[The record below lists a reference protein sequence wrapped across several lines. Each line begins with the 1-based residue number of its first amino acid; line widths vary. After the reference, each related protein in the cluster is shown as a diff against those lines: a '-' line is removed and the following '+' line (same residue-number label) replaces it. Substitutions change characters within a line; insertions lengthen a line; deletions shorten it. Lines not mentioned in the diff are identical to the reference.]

1 MDISLLGIKL
11 NVELLILIGVVY
23 LILVGNTVCGCSS
36 MGLNEGFN
44 GASSNNGMS
53 SPYSLTIQTTPVDT
67 NSWSL
72 PNMTVTTGKPLSAG
86 VTSVLNRPTQPI
98 PLPDGEMLLFA
109 NTNFKPECCPNT
121 YSNSSG
127 CACMTTGQYNYL
139 VTRGGNNVPYSEY

>member
-23 LILVGNTVCGCSS
+23 LILVGHTVGGCCNVSS
-36 MGLNEGFN
+36 SEGFT
-44 GASSNNGMS
+44 GANINNGMS
-53 SPYSLTIQTTPVDT
+53 SPYSLTNQGAHINT
-67 NSWSL
+67 NSWNM
-72 PNMTVTTGKPLSAG
+72 PNMTVTPGQPLGKG
-86 VTSVLNRPTQPI
+86 VTNVLNRPQQPI
-98 PLPDGEMLLFA
+98 PLPSGEMLLFA

-121 YSNSSG
+121 YSNSTG